1 MMKVKITD
9 VAKAS
14 GVSIATVSHVI
25 NHTRYVSPETTHKVE
40 QAIQALGY
48 SPDITARNFKKG
60 RKGLVGM
67 LVPDLSYS
75 RSSLILKQL
84 EEVLAPAK
92 VHLIVSNTKA
102 SAQRET
108 EQLKLLASGLV
119 DGLVVQSSCADYQQI
134 APCIPR
140 DFPMVFIDHPL
151 KNCPYPTLVVSSYT
165 ALYQGVEDLIR
176 QGHTQIGYIADQI
189 HIAYSIERLDAYR
202 AAVRDYHLPI
212 GDSLI
217 AYAHPQ
223 TKTAYFCAQDL
234 MRKKCTAIVVSNNS
248 IALETLKY
256 LNIHHLQVGTDV
268 ELLGFSGSDWYGYRT
283 EKIAQVSQPT
293 GEMARMAGQQLLE
306 QIQRPKACARTTVL
320 HSTYIPK
327 KQIKEFSHV

>member
-1 MMKVKITD
+1 MKVKITD

-25 NHTRYVSPETTHKVE
+25 NHTRYVSPETTRKVE
-40 QAIQALGY
+40 KAIQALGY

-67 LVPDLSYS
+67 LVPDLSYG

-84 EEVLAPAK
+84 EEVMAPAK
-92 VHLIVSNTKA
+92 MHLIVSNTKA
-102 SAQRET
+102 SPQQEA
-108 EQLKLLASGLV
+108 EQLKLLTSGLV
-119 DGLVVQSSCADYQQI
+119 DGLIIQSSCADYQQI

-176 QGHTQIGYIADQI
+176 QGHSQIGYIADQA

-202 AAVRDYHLPI
+202 AAVRDYDLPI

-223 TKTAYFCAQDL
+223 TKTAYFCAQGL
-234 MRKKCTAIVVSNNS
+234 IEKKCTAIVVSNNG

-268 ELLGFSGSDWYGYRT
+268 ESIKGTATLKVAEYT
-283 EKIAQVSQPT
+283 EKTSS
-293 GEMARMAGQQLLE
+293 
-306 QIQRPKACARTTVL
+306 ACAPNVQL
-320 HSTYIPK
+320 NYLKQK
-327 KQIKEFSHV
+327 KL

>member
-1 MMKVKITD
+1 MKVKITD
-9 VAKAS
+9 VALAS

-25 NHTRYVSPETTHKVE
+25 NHTRYVSPETTRKVE
-40 QAIQALGY
+40 QAIEALGY
-48 SPDITARNFKKG
+48 SPDLTARNFKRG
-60 RKGLVGM
+60 RKGFVGM

-84 EEVLAPAK
+84 EEVLAPSRI
-92 VHLIVSNTKA
+92 HLIVSNTKG
-102 SAQRET
+102 SVPQET
-108 EQLKLLASGLV
+108 EQVKLLASGLV
-119 DGLVVQSSCADYQQI
+119 DGLVVQSSCVDYQQI

-176 QGHTQIGYIADQI
+176 QGHTQIGYIADQA

-202 AAVRDYHLPI
+202 AAVRDYALPI

-217 AYAHPQ
+217 AYAHP
-223 TKTAYFCAQDL
+223 KAKAAYLCTRDL
-234 MRKKCTAIVVSNNS
+234 IERKCTAIVVSNNA

-256 LNIHHLQVGTDV
+256 LNVHHLQVGDDV

-283 EKIAQVSQPT
+283 EQIAQVSQPT
-293 GEMARMAGQQLLE
+293 EEMARMAGQQLLE
-306 QIQRPKACARTTVL
+306 WIEAPSANARTTVL

-327 KQIKEFSHV
+327 KQEREFYDV

>member
-25 NHTRYVSPETTHKVE
+25 NHTRYVTPETTQKVE
-40 QAIQALGY
+40 RAIQILGY
-48 SPDITARNFKKG
+48 SPDLTARNFKKG

-84 EEVLAPAK
+84 EEVLTPSNI
-92 VHLIVSNTKA
+92 HLIVSNTKGDIR
-102 SAQRET
+102 QET
-108 EQLKLLASGLV
+108 EQLKLLTSGLV
-119 DGLVVQSSCADYQQI
+119 DGLVIQSSGIDYQQLS
-134 APCIPR
+134 PYIPR
-140 DFPMVFIDHPL
+140 DFPLVFIDHPL

-176 QGHTQIGYIADQI
+176 QGHTKIGYIADQA

-202 AAVRDYHLPI
+202 TAVRDYALPI
-212 GDSLI
+212 SDSLI
-217 AYAHPQ
+217 AYAHAKA
-223 TKTAYFCAQDL
+223 KTAYQCTEELLEKQV
-234 MRKKCTAIVVSNNS
+234 TAIVVSNNAV
-248 IALETLKY
+248 ALGTLRC
-256 LNIHHLQVGTDV
+256 LDVHNLQVGADV
-268 ELLGFSGSDWYGYRT
+268 ELLGFSGNDWYGYRT

-293 GEMARMAGQQLLE
+293 EEMARMAGQQLFE
-306 QIQRPKACARTTVL
+306 QIKDPGPQARTTVL

-327 KQIKEFSHV
+327 KQEKEFSYV

>member
-1 MMKVKITD
+1 MKVKITD

-25 NHTRYVSPETTHKVE
+25 NHTRYVTPETTRKVE
-40 QAIQALGY
+40 QAIRMLGY
-48 SPDITARNFKKG
+48 SPDLTARNFKKG

-84 EEVLAPAK
+84 EEVLAPSK
-92 VHLIVSNTKA
+92 IHLIVSNTKGDVL
-102 SAQRET
+102 RET
-108 EQLKLLASGLV
+108 EQLKLLTSGLV
-119 DGLVVQSSCADYQQI
+119 DGLVLQSFCTDYQQLS
-134 APCIPR
+134 PCIPR

-176 QGHTQIGYIADQI
+176 QGHTKIGYIADQA

-202 AAVRDYHLPI
+202 AAVRDYTLPI

-217 AYAHPQ
+217 AYAYPK
-223 TKTAYFCAQDL
+223 TKTAYQCTREL
-234 MRKKCTAIVVSNNS
+234 IEKNVTAIVVSNNA
-248 IALETLKY
+248 IALETLRF
-256 LNIHHLQVGTDV
+256 LNIHHLQVGADV

-283 EKIAQVSQPT
+283 EKIAQGSQPT
-293 GEMARMAGQQLLE
+293 EEMATMAGQQLLE
-306 QIQRPKACARTTVL
+306 QIENPRPQARTTVL

-327 KQIKEFSHV
+327 KQEKEFSHV

>member
-1 MMKVKITD
+1 
-9 VAKAS
+9 
-14 GVSIATVSHVI
+14 
-25 NHTRYVSPETTHKVE
+25 
-40 QAIQALGY
+40 
-48 SPDITARNFKKG
+48 
-60 RKGLVGM
+60 
-67 LVPDLSYS
+67 
-75 RSSLILKQL
+75 
-84 EEVLAPAK
+84 
-92 VHLIVSNTKA
+92 
-102 SAQRET
+102 
-108 EQLKLLASGLV
+108 
-119 DGLVVQSSCADYQQI
+119 
-134 APCIPR
+134 
-140 DFPMVFIDHPL
+140 MVFIDHPL

-293 GEMARMAGQQLLE
+293 EEMAENGWASSCWNKYNG
-306 QIQRPKACARTTVL
+306 PKPAHAPLFCTAPI
-320 HSTYIPK
+320 SPK
-327 KQIKEFSHV
+327 NR

>member
-151 KNCPYPTLVVSSYT
+151 KNCP
-165 ALYQGVEDLIR
+165 
-176 QGHTQIGYIADQI
+176 
-189 HIAYSIERLDAYR
+189 
-202 AAVRDYHLPI
+202 
-212 GDSLI
+212 
-217 AYAHPQ
+217 
-223 TKTAYFCAQDL
+223 
-234 MRKKCTAIVVSNNS
+234 
-248 IALETLKY
+248 
-256 LNIHHLQVGTDV
+256 
-268 ELLGFSGSDWYGYRT
+268 
-283 EKIAQVSQPT
+283 
-293 GEMARMAGQQLLE
+293 
-306 QIQRPKACARTTVL
+306 
-320 HSTYIPK
+320 
-327 KQIKEFSHV
+327 

>member
-1 MMKVKITD
+1 MIKVKITD

-102 SAQRET
+102 SAQREA

-248 IALETLKY
+248 IAAGNLKISEY
-256 LNIHHLQVGTDV
+256 PS
-268 ELLGFSGSDWYGYRT
+268 F
-283 EKIAQVSQPT
+283 T
-293 GEMARMAGQQLLE
+293 GGN
-306 QIQRPKACARTTVL
+306 
-320 HSTYIPK
+320 
-327 KQIKEFSHV
+327 